1 MEAKQVKDLM
11 EAYASVYNQSENNET
26 YIAEGEMEQAS
37 QVEKYRRMSQQ
48 RAQEA
53 QMKKER
59 PRPDTRQ
66 NKDTSQ
72 IPSRGKPDTP
82 IRGIKDDVDF
92 FDLVKGHLIDEGY
105 ADTEE
110 AALAIMA
117 NMSEEWKQDIVE
129 AKYGTKAGRKRL
141 AKKIRKGEE
150 IGKSEIGR
158 AHV

>member
-72 IPSRGKPDTP
+72 IPSRGKPD
-82 IRGIKDDVDF
+82 K
-92 FDLVKGHLIDEGY
+92 
-105 ADTEE
+105 
-110 AALAIMA
+110 
-117 NMSEEWKQDIVE
+117 
-129 AKYGTKAGRKRL
+129 
-141 AKKIRKGEE
+141 
-150 IGKSEIGR
+150 IGR